1 MPTAIPKRRDQRA
14 WSLRWRS
21 LSNCVF
27 FATLLASGCNRPSID
42 VDAVNALV
50 AGKHTMKLKFVQRE
64 VTSGTKRSTKY
75 LAAVPKGWTLVDG
88 HVVPEDKAIN
98 GYSSMT
104 IGSSC
109 DAETCERGDWNAAID
124 KRLAENNDDEDT
136 ERDERT
142 SNRRVVFRRDRH
154 DASALSVYVFWW
166 KGDAAEYHTCNV
178 SLDRQLADSAAAFE
192 KACQSVVVLED

>member
-1 MPTAIPKRRDQRA
+1 MPTENPKRRDQRA
-14 WSLRWRS
+14 RSLRWRI
-21 LSNCVF
+21 LCNCLI
-27 FATLLASGCNRPSID
+27 FATLCLSGCKRPSID

-88 HVVPEDKAIN
+88 HVMPEDKAIN

-109 DAETCERGDWNAAID
+109 DAEPCERGDWNAAID
-124 KRLAENNDDEDT
+124 KKLAENNDDEDT
-136 ERDERT
+136 ERDERA

-154 DASALSVYVFWW
+154 DASAVSVYVFWW
-166 KGDAAEYHTCNV
+166 KADGTGYHACKA
-178 SLDRQLADSAAAFE
+178 SLDRQLAESAAAFE
-192 KACQSVVVLED
+192 KACESVVVLSP